1 MGGNMK
7 NHTEINISND
17 HLKYEHG
24 FNIIDL
30 PNGDRIWQVSPS
42 PESDTRKHVSFGMC
56 GVQATRIV
64 SDIELSMRQVIYLF
78 SRLRSPTTSERSNH
92 KICMW
97 VAKTGLFIAIG
108 EHLWE
113 HKFNSEGRYDRD
125 LFNQWVDIA
134 LQETFE

>member
-1 MGGNMK
+1 MNK
-7 NHTEINISND
+7 HTDIIVTND
-17 HLKYEHG
+17 IREHT
-24 FNIIDL
+24 
-30 PNGDRIWQVSPS
+30 
-42 PESDTRKHVSFGMC
+42 TRKDGSVTWYVKQKDPSDKLYTSLGMC
-56 GVQATRIV
+56 GVQATRV
-64 SDIELSMRQVIYLF
+64 CSDVELSYAQVIYLF
-78 SRLRSPTTSERSNH
+78 SRLRSSKTSERSNH

-125 LFNQWVDIA
+125 LLNQWLDIA